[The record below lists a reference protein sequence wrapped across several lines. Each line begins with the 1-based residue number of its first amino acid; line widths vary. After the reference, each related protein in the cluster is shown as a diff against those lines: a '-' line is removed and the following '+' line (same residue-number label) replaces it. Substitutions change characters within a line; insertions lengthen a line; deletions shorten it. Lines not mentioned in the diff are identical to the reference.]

1 VKPARPRIHSVIRTD
16 NTISRKKMTDRLPD
30 SPASRTDV
38 DIATGV
44 LIGIHGGS
52 VADAIDELFTTAKN
66 HRVSLFELSRT
77 LITVA
82 EGRDVEQSTTTDAV
96 YSMWGSAL
104 GRRGAVTTFGLVT
117 GSAAV

>member
-1 VKPARPRIHSVIRTD
+1 
-16 NTISRKKMTDRLPD
+16 MTDRLPE
-30 SPASRTDV
+30 SPASRTHV

-52 VADAIDELFTTAKN
+52 VADAIDELFTTARN

-82 EGRDVEQSTTTDAV
+82 EGRDIERSSATDAV
-96 YSMWGSAL
+96 YEVWGSAL
-104 GRRGAVTTFGLVT
+104 GRRGAETTFGMVT
-117 GSAAV
+117 DSAAV

>member
-1 VKPARPRIHSVIRTD
+1 
-16 NTISRKKMTDRLPD
+16 MTDRLPD

-44 LIGIHGGS
+44 LVGIHGGS
-52 VADAIDELFTTAKN
+52 VADAVEELFTTAKN

-82 EGRDVEQSTTTDAV
+82 EGCDIQRSSTSDAV
-96 YSMWGSAL
+96 YAVWGSAL
-104 GRRGAVTTFGLVT
+104 GRRGAEATFGLVT
-117 GSAAV
+117 DSSPV

>member
-1 VKPARPRIHSVIRTD
+1 
-16 NTISRKKMTDRLPD
+16 MTDRLPE
-30 SPASRTDV
+30 SPASRTHV

-52 VADAIDELFTTAKN
+52 VADAIDELFTTARH

-82 EGRDVEQSTTTDAV
+82 EGRDIERSSATDAV
-96 YSMWGSAL
+96 YEVWGSAL
-104 GRRGAVTTFGLVT
+104 GRRGAATHFGLVT
-117 GSAAV
+117 DSAAL

>member
-1 VKPARPRIHSVIRTD
+1 MP
-16 NTISRKKMTDRLPD
+16 DRLLD

-44 LIGIHGGS
+44 LVGIRGGS

-66 HRVSLFELSRT
+66 YRVSLFELSRT

-82 EGRDVEQSTTTDAV
+82 EGRDIERSSTSDAV
-96 YSMWGSAL
+96 YAVWGSAL
-104 GRRGAVTTFGLVT
+104 GRRGAEATFGLVT
-117 GSAAV
+117 DSAAV

>member
-1 VKPARPRIHSVIRTD
+1 
-16 NTISRKKMTDRLPD
+16 MTDRLPD

-52 VADAIDELFTTAKN
+52 VADAIDELFATARH
-66 HRVSLFELSRT
+66 HRVSLFDLSRT

-82 EGRDVEQSTTTDAV
+82 EGRDIERSSTTDAV
-96 YSMWGSAL
+96 YAVWGSAL
-104 GRRGAVTTFGLVT
+104 GRRGAEATFGSVT
-117 GSAAV
+117 DSAGVAATSTG

>member
-1 VKPARPRIHSVIRTD
+1 MP
-16 NTISRKKMTDRLPD
+16 DRLPD

-44 LIGIHGGS
+44 LIGIRGGS
-52 VADAIDELFTTAKN
+52 VADAIEELFTTARN

-82 EGRDVEQSTTTDAV
+82 EGRDIERSSTSDAV
-96 YSMWGSAL
+96 YAVWGSAL
-104 GRRGAVTTFGLVT
+104 GRRGAAAPL
-117 GSAAV
+117 GSITDIATV

>member
-1 VKPARPRIHSVIRTD
+1 
-16 NTISRKKMTDRLPD
+16 MTDRLPD

-52 VADAIDELFTTAKN
+52 VADAIDELFATARH
-66 HRVSLFELSRT
+66 HRVSLFDLSRT

-82 EGRDVEQSTTTDAV
+82 EGRDIAQSATTDAV
-96 YSMWGSAL
+96 YATWGSAL
-104 GRRGAVTTFGLVT
+104 GRRGAEATFGSVT
-117 GSAAV
+117 GSATVAAVPTG